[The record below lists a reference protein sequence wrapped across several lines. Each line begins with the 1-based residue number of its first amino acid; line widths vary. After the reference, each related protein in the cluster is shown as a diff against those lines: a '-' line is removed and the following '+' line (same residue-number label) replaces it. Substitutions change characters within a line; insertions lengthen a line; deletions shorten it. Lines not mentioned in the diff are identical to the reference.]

1 MKTYENLNQVVQGV
15 RKTLVNE
22 MVGKSELDERDYSY
36 LLGYLVGAIS
46 ASGYVVTSYDIK
58 YQDREW
64 VFPQVVPKME
74 GLSGAL
80 QLMNMLLFLINNEKL
95 DDLFNLVV

>member
-22 MVGKSELDERDYSY
+22 MVGKIELDELEYSF
-36 LLGYLVGAIS
+36 LLGCLSGAVS
-46 ASGYVVTSYDIK
+46 ASGYVLTSYDKK
-58 YQDREW
+58 YQDKDW

-80 QLMNMLLFLINNEKL
+80 QLMNMLLFLINNE
-95 DDLFNLVV
+95 N